1 MSMQNGV
8 NPSSNNESC
17 TDSDV
22 GSQMVKEVITCLF
35 IIPSTY
41 RVIRQSHQTWWI
53 TGEQAKPISIGQLK
67 RAGNSD
73 GNLCFSNV
81 THQPEIFISMILTQ
95 CRRTHWSSFTD
106 VLASSSGH
114 KTYRMLLNLATV
126 ATCRATWKLQL
137 KDSWLRRKTSMSK
150 WFCPIKVLTDK
161 TFYLVQH
168 LDNLYCL
175 LSSLYFC
182 SIDYVNWDK

>member
-73 GNLCFSNV
+73 GNLCFSDV
-81 THQPEIFISMILTQ
+81 TRRPEIFISMILTQ
-95 CRRTHWSSFTD
+95 CRGTHWRSFTD
-106 VLASSSGH
+106 LLAPSSGR
-114 KTYRMLLNLATV
+114 KTYRTLSILATV
-126 ATCRATWKLQL
+126 ATCRATIKLQL
-137 KDSWLRRKTSMSK
+137 KDSWLTQRTTVSK
-150 WFCPIKVLTDK
+150 CCCRMRVLTDK
-161 TFYLVQH
+161 TLYLAQH
-168 LDNLYCL
+168 LDKLYCL
-175 LSSLYFC
+175 LSSLYFLQQ
-182 SIDYVNWDK
+182 IM